1 MSFELKLLEPL
12 PSFNILDSPYE
23 DKMILDSDGHIS
35 KTKTG
40 KERKMKGYSGKA
52 KGLAQVF
59 WERGLWKTRMKK
71 ELNIDD
77 NNFLDLCARTTL
89 DNCHDFREKIGA
101 MENLVLSRS
110 HTCLF
115 SPKGYPE
122 IAGVGIEYNWGVSK
136 IFFRK
141 ENKDVP
147 KYYERDIRSSLDNI
161 GINIAFNTSRRA
173 RTYMKAYT
181 NDLSDL

>member
-59 WERGLWKTRMKK
+59 
-71 ELNIDD
+71 
-77 NNFLDLCARTTL
+77 
-89 DNCHDFREKIGA
+89 
-101 MENLVLSRS
+101 
-110 HTCLF
+110 
-115 SPKGYPE
+115 
-122 IAGVGIEYNWGVSK
+122 
-136 IFFRK
+136 
-141 ENKDVP
+141 
-147 KYYERDIRSSLDNI
+147 
-161 GINIAFNTSRRA
+161 
-173 RTYMKAYT
+173 
-181 NDLSDL
+181 